1 MGRSGKILPT
11 ARNHLKYG
19 LYIWLYMYD
28 HYISSILQLYQP
40 LYGAVDPPRSPS
52 PPGHLQMKAPE
63 LGQVQVAGQ
72 HGGRCWRHVA
82 KTWCVIEISSIYLYY
97 VIYRILYIYI
107 YICECKI
114 INIYMCVCVCVRV
127 YVCHILSYLYIC
139 IYVYIYI

>member
-1 MGRSGKILPT
+1 MDYTYMII
-11 ARNHLKYG
+11 
-19 LYIWLYMYD
+19 YIYD

-72 HGGRCWRHVA
+72 HGGRCWQHVA

-97 VIYRILYIYI
+97 VIYRII

-114 INIYMCVCVCVRV
+114 IYIYMCVRVCVCMCVI
-127 YVCHILSYLYIC
+127 YCH
-139 IYVYIYI
+139 VYIYMYMHLYIQV

>member
-1 MGRSGKILPT
+1 MII
-11 ARNHLKYG
+11 
-19 LYIWLYMYD
+19 YIYD

-72 HGGRCWRHVA
+72 HGGRCWQHVA

-97 VIYRILYIYI
+97 VIYRII

-114 INIYMCVCVCVRV
+114 IYIYVCACVRV
-127 YVCHILSYLYIC
+127 YVCHILSCLY
-139 IYVYIYI
+139 IYVYALVYTSINKPADREACL